1 MNLLKQLRAFVMFG
15 LALPA
20 WAQYAGPAIL
30 SRGEAPAAMSTPT
43 VDFVFSV
50 ALTANYSRGLLGVA
64 TNSQGQLLNGAS
76 YGGGVTLGL
85 SGSHKWRHT
94 TLGVAYSG
102 SVYDYASAS
111 YFAGINQGISLGLTH
126 QFSRHILF
134 TLRDSA
140 GWFTQFPPAT
150 VSLNSALDF
159 DPSQSEIPTTDF
171 YDNRT
176 IYNTTLANL
185 TYRATSRL
193 SFSLGGGY
201 FTNLRRSS
209 ELYSAG
215 GETATADAQYR
226 WSRRVTVGGQYG
238 FAHFGYS
245 HDIGHSYLDTATL
258 SLSAR
263 FTRWTELSLFGGA
276 AHVRSSFEEL
286 VPINPAFLAILCPSG
301 VVLSCN
307 LPSSLV
313 INNSAFWVPD
323 FGIRLS
329 RSFERG
335 VAYLSAGET
344 VTPGNGLFLT
354 SRAETAGLGYGY
366 SGLRKWSMNIGGY
379 YVRALSVGNI
389 QGGYGQLSGSFS
401 MSHEILPHLSFV
413 TSFSA
418 TKYQSS
424 SFAAYNHLTYSASI
438 GLGFSSKP
446 IPVRF
451 F

>member
-1 MNLLKQLRAFVMFG
+1 MNLLKQLRAIVMFG

-30 SRGEAPAAMSTPT
+30 SRGEAPAAMSSPT
-43 VDFVFSV
+43 VNFAFSV
-50 ALTANYSRGLLGVA
+50 ALTANYTNGLLGVA
-64 TNSQGQLLNGAS
+64 TNSQGQLLNDAS

-102 SVYDYASAS
+102 SFYDYATAS
-111 YFAGINQGISLGLTH
+111 YFAGISQGLSLGLTH

-134 TLRDSA
+134 TLRESA

-150 VSLNSALDF
+150 VSLNSSVPF

-176 IYNTTLANL
+176 IYSTTLANL
-185 TYRATSRL
+185 TYQATSRL

-209 ELYSAG
+209 ELYSAT
-215 GETATADAQYR
+215 GETATADSQYR
-226 WSRRVTVGGQYG
+226 VSRHLTIGGQYG
-238 FAHFGYS
+238 FAHFGFS
-245 HDIGHSYLDTATL
+245 GGIGHSYIYSSTL

-263 FTRWTELSLFGGA
+263 FDRWTELSLFGGA
-276 AHVRSSFEEL
+276 SRVASSFEEV

-301 VVLSCN
+301 IVESCN

-313 INNSAFWVPD
+313 INNTTFWAPD
-323 FGIRLS
+323 FGLRLS
-329 RSFERG
+329 RSFQRG
-335 VAYLSAGET
+335 VAYLSAGES

-354 SRAETAGLGYGY
+354 SRSETASVGYGY

-389 QGGYGQLSGSFS
+389 QGGYGQLTGSFS
-401 MSHEILPHLSFV
+401 MSHEILPRLSFV
-413 TSFSA
+413 TSLSA

-424 SFAAYNHLTYSASI
+424 SFSAYNHLIYFASV
-438 GLGFSSKP
+438 GLGFSSKD